1 MGLFI
6 VKNMESCIVNLLIL
20 KMLLILHGAVIGLT
34 RSKVNSHPVM
44 RKGGHSY
51 FLSQLSLYGG
61 KVVKIGKLH
70 RHQGRA
76 LIGL

>member
-1 MGLFI
+1 MGMFI

-44 RKGGHSY
+44 REAGHSY
-51 FLSQLSLYGG
+51 FLSQYLYTAEKLS
-61 KVVKIGKLH
+61 KL
-70 RHQGRA
+70 GNFP
-76 LIGL
+76 GP

>member
-44 RKGGHSY
+44 RNGGHSY
-51 FLSQLSLYGG
+51 FLSQYLYMAEKLS
-61 KVVKIGKLH
+61 KL
-70 RHQGRA
+70 GNFTGA
-76 LIGL
+76 